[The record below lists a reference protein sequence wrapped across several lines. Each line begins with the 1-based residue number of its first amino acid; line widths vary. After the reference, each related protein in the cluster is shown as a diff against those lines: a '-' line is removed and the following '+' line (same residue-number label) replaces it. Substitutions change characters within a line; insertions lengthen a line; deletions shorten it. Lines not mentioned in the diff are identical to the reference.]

1 MAVKD
6 KKGNPVKDKKGNVI
20 KGGKK
25 KKKLTPKN
33 LLPKL
38 KKIAPD
44 LKKIA
49 PKLKKT
55 GRTARV

>member
-1 MAVKD
+1 MVVKD
-6 KKGNPVKDKKGNVI
+6 KKGNPIKDKKGNVI

-25 KKKLTPKN
+25 KKKPKG
-33 LLPKL
+33 LLP
-38 KKIAPD
+38 A

-55 GRTARV
+55 GRA